1 MQAAEESGQ
10 FTYVPMSPVQDD
22 DIDRPGVTTDTAAV
36 SSISDDAAGRV
47 SPTLAPETEHVSQKM
62 VRTSVCLKFILTSYY
77 D

>member
-22 DIDRPGVTTDTAAV
+22 NIDLPGVRTDNAAV

-62 VRTSVCLKFILTSYY
+62 V
-77 D
+77 